1 MHCNRF
7 RPQPLS
13 RRDLLKGSGI
23 GFGAFALDAFLMQN
37 SSASNGKG
45 MIGTHHEVKA
55 KSIIFL
61 YMDGGVS
68 HVDSFDPKPLL
79 KEHNGQDPSKF
90 FKVAP
95 TQFNNN
101 GKILAS
107 PWGFKEYGMS
117 GIPISDLFPNIAKH
131 ADKLAVV
138 RSMTSKFSEHTNANY
153 FLHTGSGVQGRPSM
167 GSWVTYGLGSE
178 SKDLPGFVVVNGGL
192 TPPGGL
198 DNFNSGFLPAAYQ
211 GSVFKPQASPVSN
224 IKRRESDSNHQQR
237 KLDLVAKLDK
247 GISNLTGGQDAIES
261 AIKNYEMA
269 FRMQNSVPE
278 LADLSNESDS
288 IKELYGMNHKY
299 DKARIFASEC
309 LMARRLV
316 ERGVRFI
323 ELTCPNCGHD
333 RWDAHG
339 NLKRNHEDNSRAV
352 DQPIAALLED
362 LEQRGMLK
370 ETLVVWAG
378 EFGRTPFA
386 QGSNGRDHHPFAYS
400 MWMAGG
406 GIKGGTVY
414 GKTDEFGYHVT
425 EGKAEIHDLHATMLY
440 LLGVDHERSTYRFS
454 GRDMRLTD
462 VHGHVLH
469 DIIS

>member
-1 MHCNRF
+1 M
-7 RPQPLS
+7 S

-79 KEHNGQDPSKF
+79 KEHNGKDPSKF

-107 PWGFKEYGMS
+107 PWGFKEYGKS

-178 SKDLPGFVVVNGGL
+178 SEDLPGFVVVNGGL

-237 KLDLVAKLDK
+237 KLDLVAKLDE
-247 GISNLTGGQDAIES
+247 GMSNLTGGQDAIES

-288 IKELYGMNHKY
+288 MKELYGMNHKY
-299 DKARIFASEC
+299 DKTRIFASEC

-425 EGKAEIHDLHATMLY
+425 EGKAEIHDLHATMLH
-440 LLGVDHERSTYRFS
+440 LLGVDHKRSTYRFS

>member
-1 MHCNRF
+1 
-7 RPQPLS
+7 
-13 RRDLLKGSGI
+13 
-23 GFGAFALDAFLMQN
+23 
-37 SSASNGKG
+37 
-45 MIGTHHEVKA
+45 
-55 KSIIFL
+55 
-61 YMDGGVS
+61 
-68 HVDSFDPKPLL
+68 
-79 KEHNGQDPSKF
+79 
-90 FKVAP
+90 
-95 TQFNNN
+95 
-101 GKILAS
+101 
-107 PWGFKEYGMS
+107 
-117 GIPISDLFPNIAKH
+117 
-131 ADKLAVV
+131 
-138 RSMTSKFSEHTNANY
+138 
-153 FLHTGSGVQGRPSM
+153 M

-178 SKDLPGFVVVNGGL
+178 SEDLPGFVVVNGGL

-237 KLDLVAKLDK
+237 KLDLVAKLDE
-247 GISNLTGGQDAIES
+247 GMSNLTGGQDAIES

-288 IKELYGMNHKY
+288 MKELYGMNHKY
-299 DKARIFASEC
+299 DKTRIFASEC

-378 EFGRTPFA
+378 QLP
-386 QGSNGRDHHPFAYS
+386 SNCLH
-400 MWMAGG
+400 
-406 GIKGGTVY
+406 
-414 GKTDEFGYHVT
+414 GY
-425 EGKAEIHDLHATMLY
+425 A
-440 LLGVDHERSTYRFS
+440 
-454 GRDMRLTD
+454 
-462 VHGHVLH
+462 
-469 DIIS
+469 

>member
-1 MHCNRF
+1 MHCNKF

-23 GFGAFALDAFLMQN
+23 GFGAFALDALLMQN
-37 SSASNGKG
+37 ALASNGKG

-107 PWGFKEYGMS
+107 PWGFKKYGKS
-117 GIPISDLFPNIAKH
+117 GIPIRDLFPNIAKH

-211 GSVFKPQASPVSN
+211 GSVFKPQASPVAN
-224 IKRRESDSNHQQR
+224 IKRRESNSSHQQR
-237 KLDLVAKLDK
+237 KLALVAKLDK
-247 GISNLTGGQDAIES
+247 GMSNLTGGQDAIES

-288 IKELYGMNHKY
+288 MKELYGMNHKY
-299 DKARIFASEC
+299 DKTRIFASEC

-352 DQPIAALLED
+352 DQPISALLED

-425 EGKAEIHDLHATMLY
+425 EGKAEIHDLHATMLH
-440 LLGVDHERSTYRFS
+440 LLGVDHKRSTYRFS